1 MKKQLF
7 SLMIAA
13 GLFSLASCTVEDN
26 GSTGVITVPGIPA
39 DTEEDPNPTLH
50 DAPNTNVANI
60 NYVVEKASNG
70 NKVIRFDLTGIQSP
84 DNPTEW
90 LRLYGTN
97 TSEQNIWVSI
107 DDLPKGFTIENT
119 IDSEEQVSAVDL
131 VFLVDNSGSMGE
143 EANAVAKEILD
154 WSKMLSKTLD
164 MRFGCVGYDYDG
176 KVNGAI
182 NMCGINEF
190 DAFLNRSG
198 KYGIDRTMGFEGPD
212 KDVLAKE
219 YARYWTG
226 RYTADECG
234 VSSLRYADDLFSF
247 RKNTNRVYVN
257 FTDEPNYPQGNEP
270 MSTQWVKD
278 PNNWP
283 TTKGTI
289 HTVYSSTYVN
299 WTERPLWE
307 EYPWNLSAYTGG
319 TEIKTNS
326 SFSGVSL
333 STLPI
338 TGALQNSYIIRFTNV
353 ENLFDGQPHKVKITI
368 LSPNGTV
375 RAEKEYVISFIL

>member
-39 DTEEDPNPTLH
+39 DTEADPNPTLP

-60 NYVVEKASNG
+60 NYVVETASNG

-84 DNPTEW
+84 ENPTEW

-97 TSEQNIWVSI
+97 TSEQNIWISI

-143 EANAVAKEILD
+143 EADAVAKEILD

-164 MRFGCVGYDYDG
+164 MRFGCVGYDYNG
-176 KVNGAI
+176 EVNGAI
-182 NMCGINEF
+182 NMCGINEI

-219 YARYWTG
+219 YARYSTG
-226 RYTADECG
+226 TWYADECG
-234 VSSLRYADDLFSF
+234 VSSLRYADDLFNF

-257 FTDEPNYPQGNEP
+257 FTDEPNYPQGHEP

-338 TGALQNSYIIRFTNV
+338 TGALQNSYIIKFTNV
-353 ENLFDGQPHKVKITI
+353 ESLFDGQPHKIKITI

-375 RAEKEYVISFIL
+375 RAEKEYVVTFKI

>member
-1 MKKQLF
+1 
-7 SLMIAA
+7 MIAA

-39 DTEEDPNPTLH
+39 DTEADPNPTLP

-60 NYVVEKASNG
+60 NYVVETASNG

-84 DNPTEW
+84 ENPTEW

-97 TSEQNIWVSI
+97 TSEQNIWISI

-164 MRFGCVGYDYDG
+164 MRFGCVGYDYNG
-176 KVNGAI
+176 EVNGAI
-182 NMCGINEF
+182 NMCGINEI

-219 YARYWTG
+219 YARYSTG
-226 RYTADECG
+226 TWYADECG
-234 VSSLRYADDLFSF
+234 VSSLRYADDLFNF

-257 FTDEPNYPQGNEP
+257 FTDEPNYPQGHEP

-289 HTVYSSTYVN
+289 HTIYSSTYVN

-338 TGALQNSYIIRFTNV
+338 TGALQNSYIIKFTNV
-353 ENLFDGQPHKVKITI
+353 ESLFDGQPHKIKITI

-375 RAEKEYVISFIL
+375 RAEKEYVVTFIL

>member
-1 MKKQLF
+1 
-7 SLMIAA
+7 MIAA

-39 DTEEDPNPTLH
+39 DTEADPNPTLP

-60 NYVVEKASNG
+60 NYVVETASNG

-84 DNPTEW
+84 ENPTEW

-97 TSEQNIWVSI
+97 TSEQNIWISI

-143 EANAVAKEILD
+143 EADAVAKEILD

-164 MRFGCVGYDYDG
+164 MRFGCVGYDYNG
-176 KVNGAI
+176 EVNGAI
-182 NMCGINEF
+182 NMCGINEI

-198 KYGIDRTMGFEGPD
+198 KYGIYRTMGFEGPD

-219 YARYWTG
+219 YARYRTG
-226 RYTADECG
+226 SWTADECG
-234 VSSLRYADDLFSF
+234 VSSLRYADDLFNF

-257 FTDEPNYPQGNEP
+257 FTDEPNYPQGHEP

-333 STLPI
+333 STLPV
-338 TGALQNSYIIRFTNV
+338 TGALQNSYIIKFTNV
-353 ENLFDGQPHKVKITI
+353 ESLFDGQPHKIKITI

-375 RAEKEYVISFIL
+375 RAEKEYVVTFKI

>member
-1 MKKQLF
+1 
-7 SLMIAA
+7 MIAA

-39 DTEEDPNPTLH
+39 DTEADPNPTLP

-60 NYVVEKASNG
+60 NYVVETASNG

-84 DNPTEW
+84 ENPTEW

-97 TSEQNIWVSI
+97 TSEQNIWISI

-164 MRFGCVGYDYDG
+164 MRFGCVGYDYNG
-176 KVNGAI
+176 EVNGAI
-182 NMCGINEF
+182 NMCGINEI

-198 KYGIDRTMGFEGPD
+198 KYGIYRTMGFEGPD

-219 YARYWTG
+219 YARYSTG
-226 RYTADECG
+226 TWSADECG
-234 VSSLRYADDLFSF
+234 VSSLRYADDLFNF

-257 FTDEPNYPQGNEP
+257 FTDEPNYPQGHEP

-338 TGALQNSYIIRFTNV
+338 TGALQNSYIIKFTNV
-353 ENLFDGQPHKVKITI
+353 ESLFDGQPHKIKITI

-375 RAEKEYVISFIL
+375 RAEKEYVVTFKI

>member
-39 DTEEDPNPTLH
+39 DTEADPNPTLP

-60 NYVVEKASNG
+60 NYVVETASNG

-84 DNPTEW
+84 ENPTEW

-97 TSEQNIWVSI
+97 TSEQNIWISI

-143 EANAVAKEILD
+143 EADAVAKEILD

-164 MRFGCVGYDYDG
+164 MRFGCVGYDYNG
-176 KVNGAI
+176 EVNGAI
-182 NMCGINEF
+182 NMCGINEI

-219 YARYWTG
+219 YARYSTG
-226 RYTADECG
+226 TWSADECG
-234 VSSLRYADDLFSF
+234 VSSLRYADDLFNF

-257 FTDEPNYPQGNEP
+257 FTDEPNYPQGHEP

-338 TGALQNSYIIRFTNV
+338 TGALQNSYIIKFTNV
-353 ENLFDGQPHKVKITI
+353 ESLFDGQPHKIKITI

-375 RAEKEYVISFIL
+375 RAEKEYVVTFKI

>member
-1 MKKQLF
+1 
-7 SLMIAA
+7 MIAA

-39 DTEEDPNPTLH
+39 DTEADPNPTLP

-60 NYVVEKASNG
+60 NYVVETASNG

-84 DNPTEW
+84 ENPTEW

-97 TSEQNIWVSI
+97 TSEQNIWISI

-164 MRFGCVGYDYDG
+164 MRFGCVGYDYNG
-176 KVNGAI
+176 EVNGAI
-182 NMCGINEF
+182 NMCGINEI

-219 YARYWTG
+219 YARYSTG
-226 RYTADECG
+226 TWYADECG
-234 VSSLRYADDLFSF
+234 VSSLRYADDLFNF

-257 FTDEPNYPQGNEP
+257 FTDEPNYPQGHEP

-338 TGALQNSYIIRFTNV
+338 TGALQNSYIIKFTNV
-353 ENLFDGQPHKVKITI
+353 ESLFDGQPHKIKITI

-375 RAEKEYVISFIL
+375 RAEKEYVVTFKI

>member
-1 MKKQLF
+1 
-7 SLMIAA
+7 MIAA

-39 DTEEDPNPTLH
+39 DTEADPNPTLP

-60 NYVVEKASNG
+60 NYVVETASNG

-84 DNPTEW
+84 ENPTEW

-97 TSEQNIWVSI
+97 TSEQNIWISI

-143 EANAVAKEILD
+143 EADAVAKEILD

-164 MRFGCVGYDYDG
+164 MRFGCVGYDYNG
-176 KVNGAI
+176 EVNGAI
-182 NMCGINEF
+182 NMCGINEI

-198 KYGIDRTMGFEGPD
+198 KYGIYRTMGFEGPD

-219 YARYWTG
+219 YARYRTG
-226 RYTADECG
+226 SWTADECG
-234 VSSLRYADDLFSF
+234 VSSLRYADDLFNF

-257 FTDEPNYPQGNEP
+257 FTDEPNYPQGHEP

-338 TGALQNSYIIRFTNV
+338 TGALQNSYIIKFTNV
-353 ENLFDGQPHKVKITI
+353 ESLFDGQPHKIKITI

-375 RAEKEYVISFIL
+375 RAEKEYVVTFKI

>member
-1 MKKQLF
+1 
-7 SLMIAA
+7 MIAA

-26 GSTGVITVPGIPA
+26 GSSGVITVPGIPSDVEA
-39 DTEEDPNPTLH
+39 DPNPTLP
-50 DAPNTNVANI
+50 DVPNTNVANI

-226 RYTADECG
+226 SWSADECG
-234 VSSLRYADDLFSF
+234 VSSLRYADDLFNF

>member
-39 DTEEDPNPTLH
+39 DTEADPNPTLP

-60 NYVVEKASNG
+60 NYVVETASNG

-84 DNPTEW
+84 ENPTEW

-97 TSEQNIWVSI
+97 TSEQNIWISI

-143 EANAVAKEILD
+143 EADAVAKEILD

-164 MRFGCVGYDYDG
+164 MRFGCVGYDYG
-176 KVNGAI
+176 GEVNGAI
-182 NMCGINEF
+182 NMCGINEI

-198 KYGIDRTMGFEGPD
+198 KYGIEQWDLKDQIKTCSPKNMPD
-212 KDVLAKE
+212 TVQELGM
-219 YARYWTG
+219 RMNVVFPHSVT
-226 RYTADECG
+226 
-234 VSSLRYADDLFSF
+234 
-247 RKNTNRVYVN
+247 
-257 FTDEPNYPQGNEP
+257 
-270 MSTQWVKD
+270 
-278 PNNWP
+278 P
-283 TTKGTI
+283 TTC
-289 HTVYSSTYVN
+289 STS
-299 WTERPLWE
+299 ERIPT
-307 EYPWNLSAYTGG
+307 AYM
-319 TEIKTNS
+319 
-326 SFSGVSL
+326 
-333 STLPI
+333 
-338 TGALQNSYIIRFTNV
+338 
-353 ENLFDGQPHKVKITI
+353 
-368 LSPNGTV
+368 
-375 RAEKEYVISFIL
+375 

>member
-1 MKKQLF
+1 
-7 SLMIAA
+7 MIAA

-39 DTEEDPNPTLH
+39 DTEADPNPTLP

-60 NYVVEKASNG
+60 NYVVETASNG

-84 DNPTEW
+84 ENPTEW

-97 TSEQNIWVSI
+97 TSEQNIWISI

-143 EANAVAKEILD
+143 EADAVAKEILD

-164 MRFGCVGYDYDG
+164 MRFGCVGYDYNG
-176 KVNGAI
+176 EVNGAI
-182 NMCGINEF
+182 NMCGINEI

-198 KYGIDRTMGFEGPD
+198 KYGIYRTMGFEGPD

-219 YARYWTG
+219 YARYSTG
-226 RYTADECG
+226 TWYADECG
-234 VSSLRYADDLFSF
+234 VSSLRYADDLFNF

-257 FTDEPNYPQGNEP
+257 FTDEPNYPQGHEP

-333 STLPI
+333 STLPV
-338 TGALQNSYIIRFTNV
+338 TGALQNSYIIKFTNV
-353 ENLFDGQPHKVKITI
+353 ESLFDGQPHKIKITI

-375 RAEKEYVISFIL
+375 RAEKEYVVTFKI

>member
-1 MKKQLF
+1 
-7 SLMIAA
+7 MIAA

-39 DTEEDPNPTLH
+39 DTEADPNPTLP

-60 NYVVEKASNG
+60 NYVVETASNG

-84 DNPTEW
+84 ENPTEW

-97 TSEQNIWVSI
+97 TSEQNIWISI

-182 NMCGINEF
+182 NMCGINEI

-198 KYGIDRTMGFEGPD
+198 KYGIYRTMGFEGPD

-219 YARYWTG
+219 YARYSTG
-226 RYTADECG
+226 TWSADECG
-234 VSSLRYADDLFSF
+234 VSSLRYADDLFNF

-257 FTDEPNYPQGNEP
+257 FTDEPNYPQGHEP

-338 TGALQNSYIIRFTNV
+338 TGALQNSYIIKFTNV
-353 ENLFDGQPHKVKITI
+353 ESLFDGQPHKIKITI

-375 RAEKEYVISFIL
+375 RAEKEYVVTFKI

>member
-1 MKKQLF
+1 
-7 SLMIAA
+7 MIAA

-39 DTEEDPNPTLH
+39 DTEADPNPTLP

-60 NYVVEKASNG
+60 NYVVETASNG

-84 DNPTEW
+84 ENPTEW

-97 TSEQNIWVSI
+97 TSEQNIWISI

-176 KVNGAI
+176 EVNGAI
-182 NMCGINEF
+182 NMCDINEI

-198 KYGIDRTMGFEGPD
+198 RYGIERTMGFEGPD
-212 KDVLAKE
+212 KDNLYSQRRK
-219 YARYWTG
+219 YWTG
-226 RYTADECG
+226 RNTADECG
-234 VSSLRYADDLFSF
+234 VSSLRYADDLFNF

-270 MSTQWVKD
+270 MSTLWVKD

-338 TGALQNSYIIRFTNV
+338 TGALQNSYIIKFTNV
-353 ENLFDGQPHKVKITI
+353 ESLFDGQPHKIKITI

-375 RAEKEYVISFIL
+375 RAEKEYVVTFKI

>member
-39 DTEEDPNPTLH
+39 DTEADPNPTLP

-60 NYVVEKASNG
+60 NYVVETASNG

-84 DNPTEW
+84 ENPTEW

-97 TSEQNIWVSI
+97 TSEQNIWISI

-143 EANAVAKEILD
+143 EADAVAKEILD

-164 MRFGCVGYDYDG
+164 MRFGCVGYDYNG
-176 KVNGAI
+176 EVNGAI
-182 NMCGINEF
+182 NMCGINEI

-198 KYGIDRTMGFEGPD
+198 KYGIYRTMGFEGPD

-219 YARYWTG
+219 YARYSTG
-226 RYTADECG
+226 TWSADECG
-234 VSSLRYADDLFSF
+234 VSSLRYADDLFNF

-257 FTDEPNYPQGNEP
+257 FTDEPNYPQGHEP

-338 TGALQNSYIIRFTNV
+338 TGALQNSYIIKFTNV
-353 ENLFDGQPHKVKITI
+353 ESLFDGQPHKIKITI

-375 RAEKEYVISFIL
+375 RAEKEYVVTFKI

>member
-1 MKKQLF
+1 
-7 SLMIAA
+7 MIAA

-39 DTEEDPNPTLH
+39 DTEADPNPTLP

-60 NYVVEKASNG
+60 NYVVETASNG

-84 DNPTEW
+84 ENPTEW

-97 TSEQNIWVSI
+97 TSEQNIWISI

-143 EANAVAKEILD
+143 EADAVAKEILD

-164 MRFGCVGYDYDG
+164 MRFGCVGYDYNG
-176 KVNGAI
+176 EVNGAI
-182 NMCGINEF
+182 NMCGINEI

-198 KYGIDRTMGFEGPD
+198 KYGIYRTMGFEGPD

-219 YARYWTG
+219 YARYSTG
-226 RYTADECG
+226 TWSADECG
-234 VSSLRYADDLFSF
+234 VSSLRYADDLFNF

-257 FTDEPNYPQGNEP
+257 FTDEPNYPQGHEP

-289 HTVYSSTYVN
+289 HTIYSSTYVN

-338 TGALQNSYIIRFTNV
+338 TGALQNSYIIKFTNV
-353 ENLFDGQPHKVKITI
+353 ESLFDGQPHKIKITI

-375 RAEKEYVISFIL
+375 RAEKEYVVTFKI

>member
-1 MKKQLF
+1 
-7 SLMIAA
+7 MIAA

-39 DTEEDPNPTLH
+39 DTEADPNPTLP

-60 NYVVEKASNG
+60 NYVVETASNG

-84 DNPTEW
+84 ENPTEW

-97 TSEQNIWVSI
+97 TSEQNIWISI

-143 EANAVAKEILD
+143 EADAVAKEILD

-176 KVNGAI
+176 EVNGAI
-182 NMCGINEF
+182 NMCGINEI
-190 DAFLNRSG
+190 DAFLNRPN

-219 YARYWTG
+219 YARYRTG
-226 RYTADECG
+226 SWTADECG
-234 VSSLRYADDLFSF
+234 VSSLRYADDLFNF

-257 FTDEPNYPQGNEP
+257 FTDEPNYPQGHEP

-338 TGALQNSYIIRFTNV
+338 TGALQNSYIIKFTNV
-353 ENLFDGQPHKVKITI
+353 ESLFDGQPHKIKITI

-375 RAEKEYVISFIL
+375 RAEKEYVVTFKI

>member
-1 MKKQLF
+1 
-7 SLMIAA
+7 MIAA

-39 DTEEDPNPTLH
+39 DTEADPNPTLP

-60 NYVVEKASNG
+60 NYVVETASNG

-84 DNPTEW
+84 ENPTEW

-97 TSEQNIWVSI
+97 TSEQNIWISI

-164 MRFGCVGYDYDG
+164 MRFGCVGYDYNG
-176 KVNGAI
+176 EVNGAI
-182 NMCGINEF
+182 NMCGINEI

-198 KYGIDRTMGFEGPD
+198 KYGIYRTMGFEGPD
-212 KDVLAKE
+212 KDVLDKE
-219 YARYWTG
+219 YARYSTG
-226 RYTADECG
+226 TWSADECG
-234 VSSLRYADDLFSF
+234 VSSLRYADDLFNF

-257 FTDEPNYPQGNEP
+257 FTDEPNYPQGHEP

-338 TGALQNSYIIRFTNV
+338 TGALQNSYIIKFTNV
-353 ENLFDGQPHKVKITI
+353 ESLFDGQPHKIKITI

-375 RAEKEYVISFIL
+375 RAEKEYVVTFKI

>member
-1 MKKQLF
+1 
-7 SLMIAA
+7 MIAA

-39 DTEEDPNPTLH
+39 DTEADPNPTLP

-60 NYVVEKASNG
+60 NYVVETASNG

-84 DNPTEW
+84 ENPTEW

-97 TSEQNIWVSI
+97 TSEQNIWISI

-143 EANAVAKEILD
+143 EADAVAKEILD

-164 MRFGCVGYDYDG
+164 MRFGCVGYDYNG
-176 KVNGAI
+176 EVNGAI
-182 NMCGINEF
+182 NMCGINEI

-219 YARYWTG
+219 YARYSTG
-226 RYTADECG
+226 TWYADECG
-234 VSSLRYADDLFSF
+234 VSSLRYADDLFNF

-257 FTDEPNYPQGNEP
+257 FTDEPNYPQGHEP

-289 HTVYSSTYVN
+289 HTIYSSTYVN

-338 TGALQNSYIIRFTNV
+338 TGALQNSYIIKFTNV
-353 ENLFDGQPHKVKITI
+353 ESLFDGQPHKIKITI

-375 RAEKEYVISFIL
+375 RAEKEYVVTFKI

>member
-1 MKKQLF
+1 
-7 SLMIAA
+7 MIAA

-39 DTEEDPNPTLH
+39 DTEADPNPTLP

-60 NYVVEKASNG
+60 NYVVETASNG

-84 DNPTEW
+84 ENPTEW

-97 TSEQNIWVSI
+97 TSEQNIWISI

-143 EANAVAKEILD
+143 EADAVAKEILD

-164 MRFGCVGYDYDG
+164 MRFGCVGYDYNG
-176 KVNGAI
+176 EVNGAI
-182 NMCGINEF
+182 NMCGINEI

-219 YARYWTG
+219 YARYRTG
-226 RYTADECG
+226 TWTADECG
-234 VSSLRYADDLFSF
+234 VSSLRYADDLFNF

-257 FTDEPNYPQGNEP
+257 FTDEPNYPQGHEP

-289 HTVYSSTYVN
+289 HTIYSSTYVN

-338 TGALQNSYIIRFTNV
+338 TGALQNSYIIKFTNV
-353 ENLFDGQPHKVKITI
+353 ESLFDGQPHKIKITI

-375 RAEKEYVISFIL
+375 RAEKEYVVTFKI

>member
-1 MKKQLF
+1 
-7 SLMIAA
+7 MIAA

-39 DTEEDPNPTLH
+39 DTEADPNPTLP

-60 NYVVEKASNG
+60 NYVVETASNG

-84 DNPTEW
+84 ENPTEW

-97 TSEQNIWVSI
+97 TSEQNIWISI

-143 EANAVAKEILD
+143 EADAVAKEILD

-164 MRFGCVGYDYDG
+164 MRFGCVGYDYG
-176 KVNGAI
+176 GEVNGAI
-182 NMCGINEF
+182 NMCGINEI

-219 YARYWTG
+219 YARYRTG
-226 RYTADECG
+226 SWTADECG
-234 VSSLRYADDLFSF
+234 VSSLRYADDLFNF

-257 FTDEPNYPQGNEP
+257 FTDEPNYPQGHEP

-333 STLPI
+333 STLPV
-338 TGALQNSYIIRFTNV
+338 TGALQNSYIIKFTNV
-353 ENLFDGQPHKVKITI
+353 ESLFDGQPHKIKITI

-375 RAEKEYVISFIL
+375 RAEKEYVVTFKI

>member
-1 MKKQLF
+1 
-7 SLMIAA
+7 MIAA

-39 DTEEDPNPTLH
+39 DTEADPNPTLP

-60 NYVVEKASNG
+60 NYVVETASNG

-84 DNPTEW
+84 ENPTEW

-97 TSEQNIWVSI
+97 TSEQNIWISI

-143 EANAVAKEILD
+143 EADAVAKEILD

-164 MRFGCVGYDYDG
+164 MRFGCVGYDYG
-176 KVNGAI
+176 GEVNGAI
-182 NMCGINEF
+182 NMCGINEI

-219 YARYWTG
+219 YARYSTG
-226 RYTADECG
+226 TWYADECG
-234 VSSLRYADDLFSF
+234 VSSLRYADDLFNF

-257 FTDEPNYPQGNEP
+257 FTDEPNYPQGHEP

-289 HTVYSSTYVN
+289 HTIYSSTDVN

-338 TGALQNSYIIRFTNV
+338 TGALQNSYIIKFTNV
-353 ENLFDGQPHKVKITI
+353 ESLFDGQPHKIKITI

-375 RAEKEYVISFIL
+375 RAEKEYVVTFKI

>member
-1 MKKQLF
+1 
-7 SLMIAA
+7 MIAA

-39 DTEEDPNPTLH
+39 DTEADPNPTLP

-60 NYVVEKASNG
+60 NYVVETASNG

-84 DNPTEW
+84 ENPTEW

-97 TSEQNIWVSI
+97 TSEQNIWISI

-164 MRFGCVGYDYDG
+164 MRFGCVGYDYG
-176 KVNGAI
+176 GEVNGAI
-182 NMCGINEF
+182 NMCGINEI

-219 YARYWTG
+219 YARYSTG
-226 RYTADECG
+226 TWSADECG
-234 VSSLRYADDLFSF
+234 VSSLRYADDLFNF

-257 FTDEPNYPQGNEP
+257 FTDEPNYPQGHEP

-338 TGALQNSYIIRFTNV
+338 TGALQNSYIIKFTNV
-353 ENLFDGQPHKVKITI
+353 ESLFDGQPHKIKITI

-375 RAEKEYVISFIL
+375 RAEKEYVVTFKI

>member
-1 MKKQLF
+1 
-7 SLMIAA
+7 MIAA

-39 DTEEDPNPTLH
+39 DTEADPNPTLP

-60 NYVVEKASNG
+60 NYVVETASNG

-84 DNPTEW
+84 ENPTEW

-97 TSEQNIWVSI
+97 TSEQNIWISI

-131 VFLVDNSGSMGE
+131 VFLVDNSGSMDE

-176 KVNGAI
+176 EVNGAI
-182 NMCGINEF
+182 NMCGINEI

-219 YARYWTG
+219 YARYKTG
-226 RYTADECG
+226 SWTADECG
-234 VSSLRYADDLFSF
+234 VSSLRYADDLFNF

-257 FTDEPNYPQGNEP
+257 FTDEPNYPQGHEP

-338 TGALQNSYIIRFTNV
+338 TGALQNSYIIKFTNV
-353 ENLFDGQPHKVKITI
+353 ESLFDGQPHKIKITI

-375 RAEKEYVISFIL
+375 RAEKEYVVTFIL

>member
-1 MKKQLF
+1 
-7 SLMIAA
+7 MIAA

-39 DTEEDPNPTLH
+39 DTEADPNPTLP

-60 NYVVEKASNG
+60 NYVVETASNG

-84 DNPTEW
+84 ENPTEW

-97 TSEQNIWVSI
+97 TSEQNIWISI

-226 RYTADECG
+226 SWSADECG
-234 VSSLRYADDLFSF
+234 VSSLRYADDLFNF

-257 FTDEPNYPQGNEP
+257 FTDEPNYPQGHEP

-289 HTVYSSTYVN
+289 HTIYSSTYVN

-338 TGALQNSYIIRFTNV
+338 TGALQNSYIIKFTNV
-353 ENLFDGQPHKVKITI
+353 ESLFDGQPHKIKITI

-375 RAEKEYVISFIL
+375 RAEKEYVVTFKI

>member
-1 MKKQLF
+1 
-7 SLMIAA
+7 MIAA

-39 DTEEDPNPTLH
+39 DTEADPNPTLP

-60 NYVVEKASNG
+60 NYVVETASNG

-84 DNPTEW
+84 ENPTEW

-97 TSEQNIWVSI
+97 TSEQNIWISI

-143 EANAVAKEILD
+143 EADAVAKEILD

-164 MRFGCVGYDYDG
+164 MRFGCVGYDYNG
-176 KVNGAI
+176 EVNGAI
-182 NMCGINEF
+182 NMCGINEI

-198 KYGIDRTMGFEGPD
+198 KYGIYRTMGFEGPD

-219 YARYWTG
+219 YARYRTG
-226 RYTADECG
+226 TWTADECG
-234 VSSLRYADDLFSF
+234 VSSLRYADDLFNF

-257 FTDEPNYPQGNEP
+257 FTDEPNYPQGHEP

-338 TGALQNSYIIRFTNV
+338 TGALQNSYIIKFTNV
-353 ENLFDGQPHKVKITI
+353 ESLFDGQPHKIKITI

-375 RAEKEYVISFIL
+375 RAEKEYVVTFKI

>member
-1 MKKQLF
+1 
-7 SLMIAA
+7 MIAA

-39 DTEEDPNPTLH
+39 DTEADPNPTLP

-60 NYVVEKASNG
+60 NYVVETASNG

-84 DNPTEW
+84 ENPTEW

-97 TSEQNIWVSI
+97 TSEQNIWISI

-143 EANAVAKEILD
+143 EADAVAKEILD

-164 MRFGCVGYDYDG
+164 MRFGCVGYDYNG
-176 KVNGAI
+176 EVNGAI
-182 NMCGINEF
+182 NMCGINEI

-219 YARYWTG
+219 YARYRTTGSWT
-226 RYTADECG
+226 TDECG
-234 VSSLRYADDLFSF
+234 VSSLRYADDLFNF

-257 FTDEPNYPQGNEP
+257 FTDEPNYPQGHEP

-289 HTVYSSTYVN
+289 HTVYSSTEVN
-299 WTERPLWE
+299 WTEIPLRM

-338 TGALQNSYIIRFTNV
+338 TGALQNSYIIKFTNV
-353 ENLFDGQPHKVKITI
+353 ESLFDGQPHKIKITI

-375 RAEKEYVISFIL
+375 RAEKEYVVTFKI

>member
-1 MKKQLF
+1 
-7 SLMIAA
+7 MIAA

-39 DTEEDPNPTLH
+39 DTEADPNPTLP

-60 NYVVEKASNG
+60 NYVVETASNG

-84 DNPTEW
+84 ENPTEW

-97 TSEQNIWVSI
+97 TSEQNIWISI

-143 EANAVAKEILD
+143 EADAVAKEILD

-164 MRFGCVGYDYDG
+164 MRFGCVGYDYG
-176 KVNGAI
+176 GEVNGAI
-182 NMCGINEF
+182 NMCGINEI

-198 KYGIDRTMGFEGPD
+198 KYGIYRTMGFEGPD

-219 YARYWTG
+219 YARYRTG
-226 RYTADECG
+226 TWTADECG
-234 VSSLRYADDLFSF
+234 VSSLRYADDLFNF

-257 FTDEPNYPQGNEP
+257 FTDEPNYPQGHEP

-338 TGALQNSYIIRFTNV
+338 TGALQNSYIIKFTNV
-353 ENLFDGQPHKVKITI
+353 ESLFDGQPHKIKITI

-375 RAEKEYVISFIL
+375 RAEKEYVVTFKI

>member
-1 MKKQLF
+1 
-7 SLMIAA
+7 MIAA

-39 DTEEDPNPTLH
+39 DTEADPNPTLP

-60 NYVVEKASNG
+60 NYVVETASNG

-84 DNPTEW
+84 ENPTEW

-97 TSEQNIWVSI
+97 TSEQNIWISI

-164 MRFGCVGYDYDG
+164 MRFGCVGYDYG
-176 KVNGAI
+176 GEVNGAI
-182 NMCGINEF
+182 NMCGINEI

-219 YARYWTG
+219 YARYSTG
-226 RYTADECG
+226 TWYADECG
-234 VSSLRYADDLFSF
+234 VSSLRYADDLFNF

-257 FTDEPNYPQGNEP
+257 FTDEPNYPQGHEP

-338 TGALQNSYIIRFTNV
+338 TGALQNSYIIKFTNV
-353 ENLFDGQPHKVKITI
+353 ESLFDGQPHKIKITI

-375 RAEKEYVISFIL
+375 RAEKEYVVTFKI

>member
-1 MKKQLF
+1 
-7 SLMIAA
+7 MIAA

-39 DTEEDPNPTLH
+39 DTEADPNPTLP

-60 NYVVEKASNG
+60 NYVVETASNG

-84 DNPTEW
+84 ENPTEW

-97 TSEQNIWVSI
+97 TSEQNIWISI

-143 EANAVAKEILD
+143 EADAVAKEILD

-164 MRFGCVGYDYDG
+164 MRFGCVGYDYG
-176 KVNGAI
+176 GEVNGAI
-182 NMCGINEF
+182 NMCGINEI

-219 YARYWTG
+219 YARYSTG
-226 RYTADECG
+226 TWSADECG
-234 VSSLRYADDLFSF
+234 VSSLRYADDLFNF

-257 FTDEPNYPQGNEP
+257 FTDEPNYPQGHEP

-338 TGALQNSYIIRFTNV
+338 TGALQNSYIIKFTNV
-353 ENLFDGQPHKVKITI
+353 ESLFDGQPHKIKITI

-375 RAEKEYVISFIL
+375 RAEKEYVVTFKI

>member
-7 SLMIAA
+7 SLVIAA

-39 DTEEDPNPTLH
+39 DTEADPNPTLP

-60 NYVVEKASNG
+60 NYVVETASNG

-84 DNPTEW
+84 ENPTEW

-97 TSEQNIWVSI
+97 TSEQNIWISI

-143 EANAVAKEILD
+143 EADAVAKEILD

-164 MRFGCVGYDYDG
+164 MRFGCVGYDYNG
-176 KVNGAI
+176 EVNGAI
-182 NMCGINEF
+182 NMCGINEI

-198 KYGIDRTMGFEGPD
+198 KYGIYRTMGFEGPD

-219 YARYWTG
+219 YARYSTG
-226 RYTADECG
+226 TWSADECG
-234 VSSLRYADDLFSF
+234 VSSLRYADDLFNF

-257 FTDEPNYPQGNEP
+257 FTDEPNYPQGHEP

-338 TGALQNSYIIRFTNV
+338 TGALQNSYIIKFTNV
-353 ENLFDGQPHKVKITI
+353 ESLFDGQPHKIKITI

-375 RAEKEYVISFIL
+375 RAEKEYVVTFKI

>member
-1 MKKQLF
+1 
-7 SLMIAA
+7 MIAA

-39 DTEEDPNPTLH
+39 DTEADPNPTLP

-60 NYVVEKASNG
+60 NYVVETASNG

-84 DNPTEW
+84 ENPTEW

-97 TSEQNIWVSI
+97 TSEQNIWISI

-143 EANAVAKEILD
+143 EADAVAKEILD

-176 KVNGAI
+176 EVNGAI
-182 NMCGINEF
+182 NMCGINEI

-219 YARYWTG
+219 YARYRTG
-226 RYTADECG
+226 SWTADECG
-234 VSSLRYADDLFSF
+234 VSSLRYADDLFNF

-257 FTDEPNYPQGNEP
+257 FTDEPNYPQGHEP

-338 TGALQNSYIIRFTNV
+338 TGALQNSYIIKFTNV
-353 ENLFDGQPHKVKITI
+353 ESLFDGQPHKIKITI

-375 RAEKEYVISFIL
+375 RAEKEYVVTFKI

>member
-1 MKKQLF
+1 
-7 SLMIAA
+7 MIAA

-39 DTEEDPNPTLH
+39 DTEADPNPTLP

-60 NYVVEKASNG
+60 NYVVETASNG

-84 DNPTEW
+84 ENPTEW

-97 TSEQNIWVSI
+97 TSEQNIWISI

-143 EANAVAKEILD
+143 EADAVAKEILD

-164 MRFGCVGYDYDG
+164 MRFGCVGYDYNG
-176 KVNGAI
+176 EVNGAI
-182 NMCGINEF
+182 NMCGINEI

-198 KYGIDRTMGFEGPD
+198 KYGIYRTMGFEGPD

-219 YARYWTG
+219 YARYSTG
-226 RYTADECG
+226 TWSADECG
-234 VSSLRYADDLFSF
+234 VSSLRYADDLFNF

-257 FTDEPNYPQGNEP
+257 FTDEPNYPQGHEP

-333 STLPI
+333 STLPV
-338 TGALQNSYIIRFTNV
+338 TGALQNSYIIKFTNV
-353 ENLFDGQPHKVKITI
+353 ESLFDGQPHKIKITI

-375 RAEKEYVISFIL
+375 RAEKEYVVTFKI

>member
-1 MKKQLF
+1 
-7 SLMIAA
+7 MIAA

-39 DTEEDPNPTLH
+39 DTEADPNPTLP

-60 NYVVEKASNG
+60 NYVVETASNG

-84 DNPTEW
+84 ENPTEW

-97 TSEQNIWVSI
+97 TSEQNIWISI

-143 EANAVAKEILD
+143 EADAVAKEILD

-164 MRFGCVGYDYDG
+164 MRFGCVGYDYNG
-176 KVNGAI
+176 EVNGAI
-182 NMCGINEF
+182 NMCGINEI

-198 KYGIDRTMGFEGPD
+198 KYGIYRTMGFEGPD

-219 YARYWTG
+219 YARYSTG
-226 RYTADECG
+226 TWSADECG
-234 VSSLRYADDLFSF
+234 VSSLRYADDLFNF
-247 RKNTNRVYVN
+247 RKNTNSVYVN
-257 FTDEPNYPQGNEP
+257 FTDEPNYPQGHEP

-338 TGALQNSYIIRFTNV
+338 TGALQNSYIIKFTNV
-353 ENLFDGQPHKVKITI
+353 ESLFDGQPHKIKITI

-375 RAEKEYVISFIL
+375 RAEKEYVVTFKI

>member
-1 MKKQLF
+1 
-7 SLMIAA
+7 MIAA

-39 DTEEDPNPTLH
+39 DTEADPNPTLP

-60 NYVVEKASNG
+60 NYVVETASNG

-84 DNPTEW
+84 ENPTEW

-97 TSEQNIWVSI
+97 TSEQNIWISI

-143 EANAVAKEILD
+143 EADAVAKEILD

-164 MRFGCVGYDYDG
+164 MRFGCVGYDYNG
-176 KVNGAI
+176 EVNGAI
-182 NMCGINEF
+182 NMCGINEI

-198 KYGIDRTMGFEGPD
+198 KYGIYRTMGFEGPD

-219 YARYWTG
+219 YARYSTG
-226 RYTADECG
+226 TWSADECG
-234 VSSLRYADDLFSF
+234 VSSLRYADDLFNF

-257 FTDEPNYPQGNEP
+257 FTDEPNYPQGHEP

-289 HTVYSSTYVN
+289 HTVYSSTWVN
-299 WTERPLWE
+299 WTETPLWE

-338 TGALQNSYIIRFTNV
+338 TGALQNSYIIKFTNV
-353 ENLFDGQPHKVKITI
+353 ESLFDGQPHKIKITI

-375 RAEKEYVISFIL
+375 RAEKEYVVTFKI

>member
-1 MKKQLF
+1 
-7 SLMIAA
+7 MIAA

-39 DTEEDPNPTLH
+39 DTEADPNPTLP

-60 NYVVEKASNG
+60 NYVVETASNG

-84 DNPTEW
+84 ENPTEW

-97 TSEQNIWVSI
+97 TSEQNIWISI

-131 VFLVDNSGSMGE
+131 VFLVDNSGSMDE

-154 WSKMLSKTLD
+154 WSNMLSKTLD
-164 MRFGCVGYDYDG
+164 MRFGCVGYDYG
-176 KVNGAI
+176 GEVNGAI
-182 NMCGINEF
+182 NMCGINEI

-219 YARYWTG
+219 YARYSTG
-226 RYTADECG
+226 TWYADECG
-234 VSSLRYADDLFSF
+234 VSSLRYADDLFNF

-257 FTDEPNYPQGNEP
+257 FTDEPNYPQGHEP

-338 TGALQNSYIIRFTNV
+338 TGALQNSYIIKFTNV
-353 ENLFDGQPHKVKITI
+353 ESLFDGQPHKIKITI

-375 RAEKEYVISFIL
+375 RAEKEYVVTFKI

>member
-1 MKKQLF
+1 
-7 SLMIAA
+7 MIAA

-39 DTEEDPNPTLH
+39 DTEADPNPTLP

-60 NYVVEKASNG
+60 NYVVETASNG

-84 DNPTEW
+84 ENPTEW

-97 TSEQNIWVSI
+97 TSEQNIWISI

-164 MRFGCVGYDYDG
+164 MRFGCVGYDYNG
-176 KVNGAI
+176 EVNGAI
-182 NMCGINEF
+182 NMCGINEI

-219 YARYWTG
+219 YARYSTG
-226 RYTADECG
+226 TWSADECG
-234 VSSLRYADDLFSF
+234 VSSLRYADDLFNF

-257 FTDEPNYPQGNEP
+257 FTDEPNYPQGHEP

-338 TGALQNSYIIRFTNV
+338 TGALQNSYIIKFTNV
-353 ENLFDGQPHKVKITI
+353 ESLFDGQPHKIKITI

-375 RAEKEYVISFIL
+375 RAEKEYVVTFKI

>member
-1 MKKQLF
+1 
-7 SLMIAA
+7 MIAA

-26 GSTGVITVPGIPA
+26 GSSGVITVPGIPSDVEA
-39 DTEEDPNPTLH
+39 DPNPTLP
-50 DAPNTNVANI
+50 DAPNANVANI
-60 NYVVEKASNG
+60 NYVVETASNG

-84 DNPTEW
+84 EDPTEW

-131 VFLVDNSGSMGE
+131 VFLVDNSGSMDE
-143 EANAVAKEILD
+143 EANTVAKEILD

-164 MRFGCVGYDYDG
+164 MRFGCVGYDYNG
-176 KVNGAI
+176 VVNGAI

-198 KYGIDRTMGFEGPD
+198 KYGIDRTMGFEGSD
-212 KDVLAKE
+212 KDNLYSE
-219 YARYWTG
+219 RNRYRTG
-226 RYTADECG
+226 YYTADECG

-289 HTVYSSTYVN
+289 HTVYSSTWVN

-353 ENLFDGQPHKVKITI
+353 ESLFDGQPHKVKITI

>member
-1 MKKQLF
+1 
-7 SLMIAA
+7 MIAA
-13 GLFSLASCTVEDN
+13 GLFSFASCTVEDN

-39 DTEEDPNPTLH
+39 DTEADPNPTLP

-60 NYVVEKASNG
+60 NYVVETASNG

-84 DNPTEW
+84 ENPTEW

-97 TSEQNIWVSI
+97 TSEQNIWISI

-143 EANAVAKEILD
+143 EADAVAKEILD

-164 MRFGCVGYDYDG
+164 MRFGCVGYDYNG
-176 KVNGAI
+176 EVNGAI
-182 NMCGINEF
+182 NMCGINEI

-198 KYGIDRTMGFEGPD
+198 KYGIYRTMGFEGPD

-219 YARYWTG
+219 YARYSTG
-226 RYTADECG
+226 TWSADECG
-234 VSSLRYADDLFSF
+234 VSSLRYADDLFNF

-257 FTDEPNYPQGNEP
+257 FTDEPNYPQGHEP

-338 TGALQNSYIIRFTNV
+338 TGALQNSYIIKFTNV
-353 ENLFDGQPHKVKITI
+353 ESLFDGQPHKIKITI

-375 RAEKEYVISFIL
+375 RAEKEYVVTFKI

>member
-1 MKKQLF
+1 
-7 SLMIAA
+7 MIAA

-39 DTEEDPNPTLH
+39 DTEADPNPTLP

-60 NYVVEKASNG
+60 NYVVETASNG

-84 DNPTEW
+84 ENPTEW

-97 TSEQNIWVSI
+97 TSEQNIWISI

-164 MRFGCVGYDYDG
+164 MRFGCVGYDYG
-176 KVNGAI
+176 GEVNGAI
-182 NMCGINEF
+182 NMCGINEI

-219 YARYWTG
+219 YARYSTG
-226 RYTADECG
+226 TWYADECG
-234 VSSLRYADDLFSF
+234 VSSLRYADDLFNF

-257 FTDEPNYPQGNEP
+257 FTDEPNYPQGHEP

-289 HTVYSSTYVN
+289 HTIYSSTYVN

-338 TGALQNSYIIRFTNV
+338 TGALQNSYIIKFTNV
-353 ENLFDGQPHKVKITI
+353 ESLFDGQPHKIKITI

-375 RAEKEYVISFIL
+375 RAEKEYVVTFKI

>member
-1 MKKQLF
+1 
-7 SLMIAA
+7 MIAA

-39 DTEEDPNPTLH
+39 DTEADPNPTLP

-60 NYVVEKASNG
+60 NYVVETASNG

-84 DNPTEW
+84 ENPTEW

-97 TSEQNIWVSI
+97 TSEQNIWISI

-143 EANAVAKEILD
+143 EADAVAKEILD

-164 MRFGCVGYDYDG
+164 MRFGCVGYDYG
-176 KVNGAI
+176 GEVNGAI
-182 NMCGINEF
+182 NMCGINEI

-219 YARYWTG
+219 YARYRTG
-226 RYTADECG
+226 SWTADECG
-234 VSSLRYADDLFSF
+234 VSSLRYADDLFNF

-257 FTDEPNYPQGNEP
+257 FTDEPNYPQGHEP

-338 TGALQNSYIIRFTNV
+338 TGALQNSYIIKFTNV
-353 ENLFDGQPHKVKITI
+353 ESLFDGQPHKIKITI

-375 RAEKEYVISFIL
+375 RAEKEYVVTFKI